1 MPLCVQEIR
10 KAGVALFSCFCRLL
24 LHVQVYYVMMNFHT
38 LFDFPCTMTT
48 RQTGTKQFEIACSGD
63 MHMCALLCHAQLTF
77 VWRSTTQL
85 S

>member
-1 MPLCVQEIR
+1 MRSRDPESRSSLVF
-10 KAGVALFSCFCRLL
+10 VLL
-24 LHVQVYYVMMNFHT
+24 SAVVTCTSLSHVMMNFHT
-38 LFDFPCTMTT
+38 LFDFACTMTT

-63 MHMCALLCHAQLTF
+63 MHVCALLCHAQLTF

>member
-1 MPLCVQEIR
+1 MHSRDPESRSSLVF
-10 KAGVALFSCFCRLL
+10 VLL
-24 LHVQVYYVMMNFHT
+24 SAVVTCTSLSHVTMNFHT
-38 LFDFPCTMTT
+38 LFDFVCTMTT

-63 MHMCALLCHAQLTF
+63 MHVCALLCHAQLTF